1 MVNII
6 SVIKT
11 LINKVIALDNNTVDK
26 TTMVKFYSKR
36 AITPVS
42 VTWENGW
49 SKDELSMYL
58 NGNILS
64 TWIKTTKSS
73 NTAAGDFSDQ
83 LMCTIQ
89 IPASIGINNFYNTS
103 SITSGTGGLA
113 SFKTADASLS
123 NGAMKFNVYISS
135 THAAENKFSFWLN
148 NVVGYNPDTVFD
160 TLA

>member
-26 TTMVKFYSKR
+26 TTMVKFYSKK
-36 AITPVS
+36 AITPT
-42 VTWENGW
+42 VTWANGW
-49 SKDELSMYL
+49 SKVELNVYL

-64 TWIKTTKSS
+64 TWVKAKKSS
-73 NTAAGDFSDQ
+73 NTGAGDFSDQ
-83 LMCTIQ
+83 LMCTITL
-89 IPASIGINNFYNTS
+89 PASIGINNFYNTS

-135 THAAENKFSFWLN
+135 THAAENQFSFWLN
-148 NVVGYNPDTVFD
+148 NVVVYNPDTVFD